1 MATPSFKKA
10 TKEQSFLRLGVGGPA
25 GSGKTYT
32 ALNIATEMAN
42 LKPGKIALIDTER
55 GSASK
60 YADIFEFDV
69 LELADDHHPER
80 FIEAIN
86 AAVEAGYLYIVVDST
101 THEWTGKNGCLELA
115 DAATRRMKSPNS
127 YMAWKD
133 ITPLH
138 NRFFDSILNAK
149 AHVIGTTRSK
159 VDYVQEKD
167 ESTGKTKIQKVGM
180 ASIQREG
187 ADYEYDVM
195 MDLDSDHYG
204 SITKTRCAALDGKVF
219 NKPGK
224 DLAKILIDWLSSGA
238 APTVKEP
245 EPVEDTEQRERIIK
259 EMVGMALEAGMPD
272 EKWAAEEAKFV
283 GLSNK
288 ELQDKATAWANAL
301 ERKLAEQ
308 RAKAEAAA

>member
-1 MATPSFKKA
+1 MIQFKKA

-25 GSGKTYT
+25 GSGKTFT
-32 ALNIATEMAN
+32 ALKLATEMAN

-86 AAVEAGYLYIVVDST
+86 AAVAAGYLYIVIDST
-101 THEWTGKNGCLELA
+101 THEWIGKNGCLELA
-115 DAATRRMKSPNS
+115 DAAARRMKTPNS
-127 YMAWKD
+127 FTAWKD

-138 NRFFDSILNAK
+138 NRFFDAILNAK
-149 AHVIGTTRSK
+149 AHIIGTTRSK

-167 ESTGKTKIQKVGM
+167 ESTGRTKIQKVGM

-195 MDLDSDHYG
+195 MDMDSEHYG

-219 NKPGK
+219 PKPGV
-224 DLAKILIDWLSSGA
+224 DLARILVNWLSTGI
-238 APTVKEP
+238 
-245 EPVEDTEQRERIIK
+245 EPVEKVATLVPKEDAERRQSIIK
-259 EMVGMALEAGMPD
+259 ELQQIALEADMSD
-272 EKWAAEEAKFV
+272 DKWATEEAKFA
-283 GLSNK
+283 GLSND
-288 ELQDKATAWANAL
+288 ELAHKAIVWGNAL
-301 ERKLAEQ
+301 EAKLKTQ
-308 RAKAEAAA
+308 RETANAAA